1 MKFLSFN
8 LKSNKMHTLQDIA
21 QKIGTMSVKLAGA
34 SGSAEETS
42 ATLAIQAETL
52 ERISAHI
59 TDIAGQSRRT
69 IEKSDASK
77 DVARRAVSSSRES
90 AETLTKILSKAN
102 SLAADV
108 LEMGT
113 RLTSVQEKLSL
124 VQKISL
130 EIDAIAQRAS
140 LLSLNAAVEA
150 ARAGESGQGFR
161 VVASEFKSLSE
172 YTATSTIQITNSL
185 EDLTHEIA
193 NLVATATA
201 SVVVANE
208 LETDA
213 QGIDEHIQN
222 VPKIL
227 ATVVQNQNE
236 ISSDTADISQS
247 VDHINSQ
254 VSSLSTGVTL
264 SVGKIKEVADS
275 LDELRSISENLTG
288 QTPKLEVKTADTVY
302 IENVKKIAGQ
312 ISAVFEAGIKRG
324 LMNADALFDKDY
336 VEIYGTNPVQYET
349 AYLSFLDRMLP
360 PIQEAALKLSDR
372 VVFCA
377 AVDVNGYLPTHNN
390 KFSKP
395 QRPED
400 PEWNTANSR
409 NRRIF
414 NDRVGLAAGQNTNDF
429 LLQAYRRDMGNG
441 TFALMKDVS
450 APIFVNG
457 RHWGGVRL
465 AYSV

>member
-1 MKFLSFN
+1 M
-8 LKSNKMHTLQDIA
+8 
-21 QKIGTMSVKLAGA
+21 
-34 SGSAEETS
+34 
-42 ATLAIQAETL
+42 
-52 ERISAHI
+52 
-59 TDIAGQSRRT
+59 
-69 IEKSDASK
+69 
-77 DVARRAVSSSRES
+77 
-90 AETLTKILSKAN
+90 
-102 SLAADV
+102 
-108 LEMGT
+108 
-113 RLTSVQEKLSL
+113 
-124 VQKISL
+124 QKISL
-130 EIDAIAQRAS
+130 EIDTIAQRAS

-247 VDHINSQ
+247 VGHINSQ

-288 QTPKLEVKTADTVY
+288 QTPKL
-302 IENVKKIAGQ
+302 
-312 ISAVFEAGIKRG
+312 
-324 LMNADALFDKDY
+324 
-336 VEIYGTNPVQYET
+336 
-349 AYLSFLDRMLP
+349 
-360 PIQEAALKLSDR
+360 
-372 VVFCA
+372 
-377 AVDVNGYLPTHNN
+377 DV
-390 KFSKP
+390 
-395 QRPED
+395 
-400 PEWNTANSR
+400 
-409 NRRIF
+409 
-414 NDRVGLAAGQNTNDF
+414 
-429 LLQAYRRDMGNG
+429 
-441 TFALMKDVS
+441 
-450 APIFVNG
+450 
-457 RHWGGVRL
+457 
-465 AYSV
+465 

>member
-34 SGSAEETS
+34 SGSAEDTS
-42 ATLAIQAETL
+42 ATLATQAETL

-59 TDIAGQSRRT
+59 ADIAGQSRRT

-77 DVARRAVSSSRES
+77 DVARRAASSSRES

-130 EIDAIAQRAS
+130 EIDTIAQRAS

-236 ISSDTADISQS
+236 ISSDTADISQG

-288 QTPKLEVKTADTVY
+288 QTPKLDVKT
-302 IENVKKIAGQ
+302 AGQ
-312 ISAVFEAGIKRG
+312 ISAVFEAGIKRA
-324 LMNADALFDKDY
+324 LINADALFDKDY

-395 QRPED
+395 QRPEN

>member
-1 MKFLSFN
+1 M
-8 LKSNKMHTLQDIA
+8 
-21 QKIGTMSVKLAGA
+21 
-34 SGSAEETS
+34 
-42 ATLAIQAETL
+42 
-52 ERISAHI
+52 
-59 TDIAGQSRRT
+59 
-69 IEKSDASK
+69 
-77 DVARRAVSSSRES
+77 
-90 AETLTKILSKAN
+90 
-102 SLAADV
+102 
-108 LEMGT
+108 
-113 RLTSVQEKLSL
+113 
-124 VQKISL
+124 QKISL
-130 EIDAIAQRAS
+130 EIDTIAQRAS

-395 QRPED
+395 QRPDD

-414 NDRVGLAAGQNTNDF
+414 NDRVGLAAGQNKNDF